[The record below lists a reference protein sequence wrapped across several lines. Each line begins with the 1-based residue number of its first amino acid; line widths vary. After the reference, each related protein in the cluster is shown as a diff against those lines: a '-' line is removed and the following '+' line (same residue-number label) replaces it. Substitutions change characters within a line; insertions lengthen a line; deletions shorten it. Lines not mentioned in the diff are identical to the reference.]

1 MDIIKTQS
9 PLTLGE
15 KGVYPLTTADQ
26 IILSDGTR
34 LEKNGKIDANTLNG
48 IEVSDFVTKDQVK
61 VYTAGHG
68 ISVSDDGV
76 ISLALENGD
85 EVSY

>member
-26 IILSDGTR
+26 IILSNGTR
-34 LEKNGKIDANTLNG
+34 LEKNGKIDVG
-48 IEVSDFVTKDQVK
+48 DIIEIGNLVTKDQVK

>member
-9 PLTLGE
+9 PLTLGG
-15 KGVYPLTTADQ
+15 KGIYPLTTADQ
-26 IILSDGTR
+26 IILSNGTR
-34 LEKNGKIDANTLNG
+34 LEKNGKIDVGDILEIDNL
-48 IEVSDFVTKDQVK
+48 VTK
-61 VYTAGHG
+61 YTAGHG
-68 ISVSDDGV
+68 IFISDDGV